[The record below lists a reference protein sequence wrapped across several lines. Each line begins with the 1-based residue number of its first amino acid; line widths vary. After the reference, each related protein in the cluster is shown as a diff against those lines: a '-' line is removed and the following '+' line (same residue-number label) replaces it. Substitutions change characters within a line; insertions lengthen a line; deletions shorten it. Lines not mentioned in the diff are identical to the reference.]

1 MMKKLFLVGSLLLL
15 LVACTTVPAVVPR
28 STGAVVFDACKIGDG
43 LTTAIGVSSGK
54 LVELNPLLRN
64 IVGGGMSWVPFGLVI
79 AGVIL
84 LYNWADN
91 ADKIS
96 AEGHGAANTLTCGVA
111 AHNFY
116 LLVR

>member
-1 MMKKLFLVGSLLLL
+1 MMKTFTLLGLLALLLS
-15 LVACTTVPAVVPR
+15 ACATVPDVLPK
-28 STGAVVFDACKIGDG
+28 SPGAVAFNVCKIGDG

-96 AEGHGAANTLTCGVA
+96 TEGHVAANTLTCGVA